1 MSLKELTK
9 DNHTKAEETKFMRCV
24 FKKSMPIAA
33 WNDFTYQKA
42 LVYTAIEVIAKTH
55 GLLDDLKGIER
66 GDKLVNDYCT
76 MIYAH
81 GLTPTP
87 PRQATLDYVNYIL
100 QLDKKSLL
108 AHLYT
113 WHMGDMYG
121 GQMIK
126 KILPGSHTNL
136 EFENAEEL
144 KTNLRAKLDDSL
156 GDEANRA
163 FEWAIKLMDTY
174 NDELSLEHAD

>member
-24 FKKSMPIAA
+24 FKKSMPVNV

-42 LVYTAIEVIAKTH
+42 LIYTAIEVIAKTH

-66 GDKLVNDYCT
+66 GDKLVYDYCT
-76 MIYAH
+76 MIYKND
-81 GLTPTP
+81 LKTSP
-87 PRQATLDYVNYIL
+87 PRQATLNYVNYIL
-100 QLDKKSLL
+100 QLDKQSLL

-126 KILPGSHTNL
+126 KILPGSHVNL

-144 KTNLRAKLDDSL
+144 KATLRAKLDDSL

-174 NDELSLEHAD
+174 NDELSLEHTD

>member
-9 DNHTKAEETKFMRCV
+9 DNHTKAEETKFMQCV
-24 FKKSMPIAA
+24 FKKSMTIDV

-42 LVYTAIEVIAKTH
+42 LIYTAIEVIAKTH

-76 MIYAH
+76 MIYKND
-81 GLTPTP
+81 LKTSP

-100 QLDKKSLL
+100 QLEKNALL

-144 KTNLRAKLDDSL
+144 KATLRAKLDDSL
-156 GDEANRA
+156 GNEANRA